1 MRRLLP
7 IAAAVVSGALT
18 SLALPLVIS
27 AVSLRP
33 LDPRGHLEVVAWFSL
48 VPAFLALRGARRPA
62 LLGLLTGVVYFFCAI
77 YWVGHAMTEF
87 GRLPLALAGLA
98 LTLLVLYAA
107 AHWAIAFGVAARLHA
122 RLGWPLWAVLPP
134 VWAATELLRN
144 YLFSGFP
151 WANLGYTQVRTL
163 PIAQLAALAG
173 PYGIAALVV
182 LVNAVL
188 AETVVALRARARP
201 PVSALAIAAAALVLT
216 LGYGWAH
223 LAAVRR
229 EMAAAPA
236 VPVGIV
242 QPNIEQ
248 GRTNSKRENARYIL
262 DRLLEP
268 TLAADR
274 AGAELVVWPEA
285 VYPVSYVPPDLA
297 SFDVPGAGIPRL
309 ARAHLLAGVS
319 TAERIPGADGRP
331 SWRIGNRLFLVT
343 PALDVTGRYQK
354 LHLVPFGEYV
364 PDVVQAVL
372 PFLKQVVPMPAEA
385 SPGDDYA
392 VLTFPRPPRTPGG
405 DAPARAAA
413 ASPPGAADPAAAQ
426 RSTEAGAGQV
436 RIAPLICFDAIFPE
450 IVRTFGRKEPPPD
463 LLVNSTNDAWY
474 GYSSGPYQFLA
485 IVQLRA
491 IEARR
496 AVARSAVAGV
506 SALILP
512 TGELAPGALDVG
524 PVDPELAPDRDEP
537 ARLLLADAPLLRG
550 QTVYARAGDLFA
562 WASALFAAGALAF
575 TWARRARPHPSRT

>member
-1 MRRLLP
+1 MRRLAP
-7 IAAAVVSGALT
+7 IAAAVASGALT

-48 VPAFLALRGARRPA
+48 VPAFLALRTARRPA

-87 GRLPLALAGLA
+87 GKLPLALAGLA

-107 AHWAIAFGVAARLHA
+107 AHWALAFGVAARLRA
-122 RLGWPLWAVLPP
+122 RLGVPLWAVLPP

-182 LVNAVL
+182 LVNAAL
-188 AETVVALRARARP
+188 AEAAVALRARARLP
-201 PVSALAIAAAALVLT
+201 APALATAAAALVLAVGH
-216 LGYGWAH
+216 GYAH
-223 LAAVRR
+223 LASVRR
-229 EMAAAPA
+229 EVAAAPA
-236 VPVGIV
+236 FPVGIV
-242 QPNIEQ
+242 QPNVEQ

-262 DRLLEP
+262 DRLVPP
-268 TLAADR
+268 TVAADR

-285 VYPVSYVPPDLA
+285 VYPVAYVPPDLA
-297 SFDVPGAGIPRL
+297 SFDEPGAGLPRL
-309 ARAHLLAGVS
+309 TRAHLLAGVS
-319 TAERIPGADGRP
+319 TAERIRGEDGRP
-331 SWRIGNRLFLVT
+331 TWRIGNRLFLVT
-343 PALDVTGRYQK
+343 PDLDVIGRYQK

-385 SPGDDYA
+385 SPGNDYA

-405 DAPARAAA
+405 EAPARVA
-413 ASPPGAADPAAAQ
+413 PPGPADADAAPAAQPSA
-426 RSTEAGAGQV
+426 TAGAGRV

-450 IVRTFGRKEPPPD
+450 IVRTFGKKEPPPD

-491 IEARR
+491 VEARR

-512 TGELAPGALDVG
+512 TGELAPGAIDVG
-524 PVDPELAPDRDEP
+524 PVDPRLAPDRDEP
-537 ARLLLADAPLLRG
+537 ARLLVADAPLLRR
-550 QTVYARAGDLFA
+550 QTVYARVGDLFA
-562 WASALFAAGALAF
+562 WACALFAAGALAW
-575 TWARRARPHPSRT
+575 TWARRVYPRPRT

>member
-7 IAAAVVSGALT
+7 IAAAVASGALT

-48 VPAFLALRGARRPA
+48 VPAFLALRSARRPA

-87 GRLPLALAGLA
+87 GKLPLALAGLA

-107 AHWAIAFGVAARLHA
+107 AHWAIAFGVAARLRA

-163 PIAQLAALAG
+163 PVAQLAALAG

-182 LVNAVL
+182 LVNAAL
-188 AETVVALRARARP
+188 AETVVALRARARL
-201 PVSALAIAAAALVLT
+201 PVRALAIAAAALALT
-216 LGYGWAH
+216 AGHGYAH
-223 LAAVRR
+223 LASVRR

-236 VPVGIV
+236 MPVGIV

-248 GRTNSKRENARYIL
+248 GRTNSKREHARYIL
-262 DRLLEP
+262 DRLVEP
-268 TLAADR
+268 TVAADR

-297 SFDVPGAGIPRL
+297 SFDVPGAGVPRL

-319 TAERIPGADGRP
+319 TAERLPGAGGGP
-331 SWRIGNRLFLVT
+331 TWRIGNKLFMVT
-343 PALDVTGRYQK
+343 PDLHVTGRYQK

-385 SPGDDYA
+385 TPGNDYA

-405 DAPARAAA
+405 EAPASVAAT
-413 ASPPGAADPAAAQ
+413 SPADPAPAAAQ
-426 RSTEAGAGQV
+426 PAAGAGAGQV
-436 RIAPLICFDAIFPE
+436 RVAPLICFDAIFPE
-450 IVRTFGRKEPPPD
+450 IVRTFGRKDPPPD

-512 TGELAPGALDVG
+512 TGELAPGAIDVG
-524 PVDPELAPDRDEP
+524 PVDPELAPDREEP

-550 QTVYARAGDLFA
+550 RTVYSRVGDFLA
-562 WASALFAAGALAF
+562 WACALFAAGALAF
-575 TWARRARPHPSRT
+575 TWARGARPSPRT